1 MKDPRTE
8 AQIRE
13 HYEVEK
19 ELANRLRNAPKE
31 ARGALYRAVYDELFR
46 RVPHHSALSRKVSR
60 EMSRENLKWQLNL
73 LSPFLKESVT
83 FLEVGPGDCA
93 LAFEVAKLVKKVYA
107 IDVSEAITSASSAP
121 RNFQLILSDGS
132 SIRVPKG
139 SIDVVYSNQLMEH
152 LHPDDAVGQLEN
164 ILDALAPGGV
174 YLCVTPNKLN
184 GPHDISSD
192 FDSVATGFHMRE
204 YTVGELRGLFQ
215 KVGFSKI
222 EMCVG
227 GNGKYWRC
235 PTLPAVLCE
244 TALQI
249 LPSKLCRAIAGSWW
263 VRGVIGV
270 RLVGFKSA

>member
-1 MKDPRTE
+1 
-8 AQIRE
+8 
-13 HYEVEK
+13 
-19 ELANRLRNAPKE
+19 
-31 ARGALYRAVYDELFR
+31 
-46 RVPHHSALSRKVSR
+46 
-60 EMSRENLKWQLNL
+60 MSL
-73 LSPFLKESVT
+73 LSPFLSERVT

-93 LAFEVAKLVKKVYA
+93 VAFEVAKSVKKVYG
-107 IDVSEAITSASSAP
+107 IDVSEAITSTSSAP
-121 RNFQLILSDGS
+121 HNFQLILSDGS

-152 LHPDDAVGQLEN
+152 LHPDDAIGQLKN
-164 ILDALAPGGV
+164 ILDALVPGGV
-174 YLCVTPNKLN
+174 YVCVTPNKLN

-204 YTVGELRGLFQ
+204 YTVGELSALFQ

-222 EMCVG
+222 EVCVG

-249 LPSKLCRAIAGSWW
+249 LPSKLRRAIAASWW

-270 RLVGFKSA
+270 RLIGFKSA